1 VVDWLVPISRRT
13 RFLDRSGRA
22 ISPTLETVRQAGL
35 SGRLTSVV
43 VDVRGA
49 LADVEDRDTIW
60 LLWTEHDLGI
70 LAVGR
75 AEHRPPR
82 RGERPSFKVTL
93 DRTRTRTLVVDPM
106 PATLV
111 YRWIT
116 DLHSGQRLDLRPRA
130 LEAVQSWEHDRAERD
145 EVLLRP
151 LGLPSWRSRAAQGGR
166 GRPIDDPLL
175 ASIVPFLRSQDFAV
189 GVVLRDRAT
198 RLVARRSRDLLVVHA
213 VPGGASRPDRA
224 RAVGELREHRWSLQR
239 AHADD
244 RLEVWGWIAFA
255 ARPPTDALA
264 FLEDEAL
271 VVTWRQSGGRV
282 EMSERS
288 KQRWYQRLGVR

>member
-1 VVDWLVPISRRT
+1 M
-13 RFLDRSGRA
+13 
-22 ISPTLETVRQAGL
+22 
-35 SGRLTSVV
+35 
-43 VDVRGA
+43 
-49 LADVEDRDTIW
+49 
-60 LLWTEHDLGI
+60 
-70 LAVGR
+70 
-75 AEHRPPR
+75 
-82 RGERPSFKVTL
+82 
-93 DRTRTRTLVVDPM
+93 VDPM

-198 RLVARRSRDLLVVHA
+198 RLVARAAATCSSSTPCPVARADPIVPVPWGSSASTDGRSAAPTPTTASRCGAGSRSRRDPPPTRWPSSRTRRSSS
-213 VPGGASRPDRA
+213 PGVRAAGASR
-224 RAVGELREHRWSLQR
+224 
-239 AHADD
+239 
-244 RLEVWGWIAFA
+244 
-255 ARPPTDALA
+255 
-264 FLEDEAL
+264 
-271 VVTWRQSGGRV
+271 
-282 EMSERS
+282 
-288 KQRWYQRLGVR
+288 